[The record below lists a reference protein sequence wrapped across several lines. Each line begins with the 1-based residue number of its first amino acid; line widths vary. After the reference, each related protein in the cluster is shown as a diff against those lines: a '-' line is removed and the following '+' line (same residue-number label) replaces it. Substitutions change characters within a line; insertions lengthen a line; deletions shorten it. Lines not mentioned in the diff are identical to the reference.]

1 MLHRSYCIMEA
12 CIQKNFQQ
20 WCNDSMLAS
29 TAVDHVFE
37 PQFDQTKDYI
47 FGICCFSIKHAT
59 LKSKSRVNHN
69 NVSEWS
75 IYLQTIVS
83 VNQHYKH
90 PNKHVSL
97 VQNRH
102 HHHHLIEMYLIPL
115 IMIQLK
121 SCSLGIKQQSITH
134 YTFGGTSL
142 EL

>member
-1 MLHRSYCIMEA
+1 VFLLELFGDICMYLYLHFVKSPLMCWQEMIVQSWTFLINLPSWSIIRWKWRLCSCCILTSIIYA
-12 CIQKNFQQ
+12 SQKLLYNGRLHLEELQQ

-75 IYLQTIVS
+75 VYL
-83 VNQHYKH
+83 
-90 PNKHVSL
+90 
-97 VQNRH
+97 
-102 HHHHLIEMYLIPL
+102 
-115 IMIQLK
+115 
-121 SCSLGIKQQSITH
+121 
-134 YTFGGTSL
+134 
-142 EL
+142 